1 MPLDSGVLEPGLVV
15 RNLVHSPGVAF
26 RVVLTPLTSNLC
38 HYVIVTH
45 AFPSVPYAHYYI
57 ELTAAQNHK
66 DPATLDNASQLV
78 WQLNRIPRV
87 VQRMECHEI
96 AFSWPAAANSAA
108 SQLGVI
114 ECACQELGRSQE
126 NMRQLLSI
134 VLSVGNYL
142 NGGTP
147 RGQVRVLIYY
157 CYSCTTIMCVCSF
170 CILWG
175 VTMFD
180 DRQVDIVCTLLIA
193 NCCAAY

>member
-1 MPLDSGVLEPGLVV
+1 LV
-15 RNLVHSPGVAF
+15 RSPGVAF
-26 RVVLTPLTSNLC
+26 RAVLILFTSNLC
-38 HYVIVTH
+38 PYVIVTH
-45 AFPSVPYAHYYI
+45 AFPPVPYAHYYI

-147 RGQVRVLIYY
+147 RGQVRALTY
-157 CYSCTTIMCVCSF
+157 CCYHCTAMVFLVWYCPF
-170 CILWG
+170 L
-175 VTMFD
+175 
-180 DRQVDIVCTLLIA
+180 
-193 NCCAAY
+193 CAAGEITTVIMRL

>member
-1 MPLDSGVLEPGLVV
+1 
-15 RNLVHSPGVAF
+15 
-26 RVVLTPLTSNLC
+26 
-38 HYVIVTH
+38 VTH
-45 AFPSVPYAHYYI
+45 AFPPVHYAHYCI

-147 RGQVRVLIYY
+147 RGQVRGFIYC
-157 CYSCTTIMCVCSF
+157 CYKCTTIMCLVVGLPLSVC
-170 CILWG
+170 CRG
-175 VTMFD
+175 VDNRDNAFVMARDSPHTLHGANF
-180 DRQVDIVCTLLIA
+180 TLLTA
-193 NCCAAY
+193 SSLLYHLLC